1 MFLKIHRKAPVLELF
16 FKNFIKKG
24 TPTQVFSYEFCKKFK
39 NIFLYRTPLVAF
51 EDSYSYYCWFHQT
64 KILFRVDICSRRN
77 CFTQFICAIQLN
89 DIHIINIKI
98 TLSFNTL
105 PPRSIRFCLIRLEV
119 LYEKS
124 LTTIHK
130 FR

>member
-1 MFLKIHRKAPVLELF
+1 MLELF

-64 KILFRVDICSRRN
+64 KILFRVDHL
-77 CFTQFICAIQLN
+77 F
-89 DIHIINIKI
+89 
-98 TLSFNTL
+98 
-105 PPRSIRFCLIRLEV
+105 E
-119 LYEKS
+119 EK
-124 LTTIHK
+124 LLHTIYLCYSVK
-130 FR
+130 